1 MGTGAYSRRELLQ
14 LGGKL
19 ALTVGAAKIVVALP
33 GCSSSARSKID
44 AGPDA
49 FDNYPG
55 YVTLDECHS
64 IGTYHYALP
73 YPTVPP
79 STYHTYWTGAYGCP
93 GYVRPPTNVYC
104 YTDIPDF
111 APGYEYFCFSGYYS
125 LITSP

>member
-1 MGTGAYSRRELLQ
+1 MSSGAYSRRELLQ

-19 ALTVGAAKIVVALP
+19 ALTVGAAKIVVVLP
-33 GCSSSARSKID
+33 GCGGSKHVPNID
-44 AGPDA
+44 AIPVDY
-49 FDNYPG
+49 YPG

-64 IGTYHYALP
+64 IGTYHYAVAYGTL
-73 YPTVPP
+73 PP

-111 APGYEYFCFSGYYS
+111 APGYDYFCFSGYYTR
-125 LITSP
+125 ITSP